1 MQPLLLGQ
9 KKRDLWL
16 RLYME
21 LYIIL
26 LSIYY
31 NCIWFTKIL
40 INRWFKYEMEFKKVL
55 INKGY

>member
-31 NCIWFTKIL
+31 NCIWFTNIL